1 MSMRA
6 ITAWRRA
13 HYKTGRVDFPLRSAT
28 GQCHWLSAQSAI
40 IRGQPCRSRIRL
52 PEALAK
58 VVPPALGKR
67 GKFACLAQKILVRG
81 VRRIHADDLGDADR
95 KLVPGDRSDVIAG
108 LDFALA
114 GHGQIKAGPAAPQ
127 KALHHVGS
135 TEADAE
141 LETRHAGLRHHE
153 LGRTDLE
160 SVADVN
166 AVLHETF

>member
-1 MSMRA
+1 ASA
-6 ITAWRRA
+6 VWRRA
-13 HYKTGRVDFPLRSAT
+13 PYKTGRVDFPLRSAT

-81 VRRIHADDLGDADR
+81 VRRIQADDLCDADR
-95 KLVPGDRSDVIAG
+95 KLVPGDRSEGVAG
-108 LDFALA
+108 RDFALP

-127 KALHHVGS
+127 Q
-135 TEADAE
+135 
-141 LETRHAGLRHHE
+141 GLP
-153 LGRTDLE
+153 
-160 SVADVN
+160 DVRP
-166 AVLHETF
+166 A